1 MKVFYCDHF
10 AFPLPQHHRF
20 PRQKFVLLREAVAAS
35 GVIPPQDL
43 LAPALATDEQLLR
56 AHSLDYIGQVMNGQF
71 TRREIARIGLP
82 WSPELVARAR
92 CAVGGAIAACRAA
105 LQDGVSVNLGG
116 GTHHASRDR
125 GQGFCLFNDIIIAA
139 RTMQAEGQVRRVVIF
154 DCDVHQGN
162 GTAALAA
169 DDPTIFTFSIHSAS
183 NFPLHKVPS
192 DLDIGLADGT
202 GDAAYLEALEA
213 GLRQALDRAQADLVI
228 YVAGAD
234 PYQDDLLGHLALSKS
249 GLAQRDRL
257 VFQFCRRA
265 RIPVA
270 TCTAGGYGRHI
281 QDTVDIHL
289 QTVRVAAEAAQ
300 EWPLDR

>member
-10 AFPLPQHHRF
+10 DFPLPRRHRF
-20 PRQKFVLLREAVAAS
+20 PRQKFVLLREAVATS
-35 GVIPPQDL
+35 GVIPPRDL
-43 LAPALATDEQLLR
+43 LPPALATDEQLLR
-56 AHSLDYIGQVMNGQF
+56 AHSPDYLSQVVNGQF

-82 WSPELVARAR
+82 WSPELVDRAR
-92 CAVGGAIAACRAA
+92 CGVGGAIATCRAA

-125 GQGFCLFNDIIIAA
+125 GQGFCLFNDIIVAA
-139 RTMQAEGQVRRVVIF
+139 RTVQAEGLAQRVVIL

-169 DDPTIFTFSIHSAS
+169 DDPTIFTLSIHSAS
-183 NFPLHKVPS
+183 NFPLHKAPS

-202 GDAAYLEALEA
+202 GDAAYLKALEA
-213 GLRQALDRAQADLVI
+213 GLEQALGRAQADLAV

-234 PYQDDLLGHLALSKS
+234 PYEDDLLGHLALSKA

-265 RIPVA
+265 SIPVA
-270 TCTAGGYGRHI
+270 TSTAGGYGRHI

-289 QTVRVAAEAAQ
+289 QTVGIAAEMAQ
-300 EWPLDR
+300 KWPV

>member
-1 MKVFYCDHF
+1 VKVFYCDHF
-10 AFPLPQHHRF
+10 EFPLPRRHRF
-20 PRQKFVLLREAVAAS
+20 PSHKFVLLREAVATS
-35 GVIPPQDL
+35 GVIPSQDL
-43 LAPALATDEQLLR
+43 LPPTPATDEQLLR
-56 AHSLDYIGQVMNGQF
+56 AHSPDYLRQVMNGQF

-82 WSPELVARAR
+82 WSPELVVRAR
-92 CAVGGAIAACRAA
+92 CSVGGAIAACRAA

-116 GTHHASRDR
+116 GTHHAARDH
-125 GQGFCLFNDIIIAA
+125 GQGFCVFNDIIVAA
-139 RTMQAEGQVRRVVIF
+139 RTMQAEGLSQRVVIL

-169 DDPTIFTFSIHSAS
+169 DDPTLFTLSIHSAS

-192 DLDIGLADGT
+192 DLDIELADGT

-213 GLRQALDRAQADLVI
+213 GLKQALSRAQADLAI

-234 PYQDDLLGHLALSKS
+234 PYEDDLLGHLALSKA

-265 RIPVA
+265 GIPVA
-270 TCTAGGYGRHI
+270 TCTAGGYGRRT

-289 QTVRVAAEAAQ
+289 QTVRIAAEMAQ
-300 EWPLDR
+300 EWEPNG

>member
-1 MKVFYCDHF
+1 VKVFYCDHLT
-10 AFPLPQHHRF
+10 FPLPQRHRF
-20 PRQKFVLLREAVAAS
+20 PSQKFVLLREAVATS
-35 GVIPPQDL
+35 GVILPQDL
-43 LAPALATDEQLLR
+43 LPPALATDEQLLR
-56 AHSLDYIGQVMNGQF
+56 AHSPDYLSQVVNGRF

-125 GQGFCLFNDIIIAA
+125 GQGFCLFNDIIVAA
-139 RTMQAEGQVRRVVIF
+139 RAMQAEGAARRVVVI

-169 DDPTIFTFSIHSAS
+169 GDPTIFTFSIHSAS
-183 NFPLHKVPS
+183 NFPLHKAPG

-202 GDAAYLEALEA
+202 GDAVYLEALEE
-213 GLRQALDRAQADLVI
+213 GLEQALSRAQADLAI

-234 PYQDDLLGHLALSKS
+234 PYEDDLLGHLALTKA

-257 VFQFCRRA
+257 VFQRCRRV

-270 TCTAGGYGRHI
+270 ISTAGGYGRCI
-281 QDTVDIHL
+281 QDTIDIHL
-289 QTVRVAAEAAQ
+289 QTVRIAAKMAQ
-300 EWPLDR
+300 RWPSHG

>member
-10 AFPLPQHHRF
+10 DFPLPRHHRF
-20 PRQKFVLLREAVAAS
+20 PSRKFVLLRHVVATS
-35 GVIPPQDL
+35 GVVPPQDL
-43 LAPALATDEQLLR
+43 LPPAPATDEQLLR
-56 AHSLDYIGQVMNGQF
+56 AHSFEYLSQVMNGRF
-71 TRREIARIGLP
+71 TRREIDRIGLP

-92 CAVGGAIAACRAA
+92 CGAGSAIAACRAA

-125 GQGFCLFNDIIIAA
+125 GQGFCVFNDIVVAA
-139 RTMQAEGQVRRVVIF
+139 RTMQAERLAQRVVVL

-169 DDPTIFTFSIHSAS
+169 GDPTIFTFSIHSES
-183 NFPLHKVPS
+183 NFPLHKAAS

-202 GDAAYLEALEA
+202 GDGVYLEALEE
-213 GLRQALDRAQADLVI
+213 GLKKALSRARADLAI

-234 PYQDDLLGHLALSKS
+234 PYEDDLLGHLALSKA

-257 VFQFCRRA
+257 VFEFCRRA
-265 RIPVA
+265 SIPVA
-270 TCTAGGYGRHI
+270 TSTAGGYGRRI
-281 QDTVDIHL
+281 RDTVDIHV
-289 QTVRVAAEAAQ
+289 QTVRIAAEMAQ
-300 EWPLDR
+300 EWRSDG